1 MQRHAN
7 FAEGALVPFDD
18 KLPSL
23 ACPGAPGPLGVVFNT
38 YYTPITPE
46 RRQQYGVV
54 GHSFVGVYEFS
65 KDQKVKAATILQ
77 FGESADPN
85 SPHYFDQAQLYVQ
98 QKFKP
103 AWFDWDE
110 VVAHSSVKYQPG
122 EKR

>member
-1 MQRHAN
+1 M
-7 FAEGALVPFDD
+7 
-18 KLPSL
+18 
-23 ACPGAPGPLGVVFNT
+23 VFNT

-46 RRQQYGVV
+46 RRKQYGVV

-65 KDQKVKAATILQ
+65 KDEKVKAKTILQ
-77 FGESADPN
+77 FGESADPQ

-122 EKR
+122 AKR